1 MSEVATHIDI
11 EHRDVEV
18 NGVRLHCAVA
28 GEGPLVILLHGFP
41 DFWYGWRHQLP
52 ALAAAGFRAVAPDT
66 RGCGRSERPPRTA
79 DYRPRVLAGD
89 VAGLV
94 RAFGADSAAVVGHDW
109 GAGAAWY
116 FAADHPELLE
126 RLVIMGGPHPARMG
140 QAFRTIRQ
148 LRRSWYMLF
157 FQLPVVAEA
166 ALRRGDFAEL
176 RRRLR
181 EDLARPGTLSEE
193 DVERYIENYRRPGGL
208 TAALSYY
215 RAHFRRPREAL
226 SAVRVDCPVLLI
238 WGQEDSYVGPE
249 LAQPD
254 PRYVPD
260 ARVEVIPAARH
271 FVQADAPDRVNELLI
286 DFLAPLRA

>member
-1 MSEVATHIDI
+1 MLAADTTI
-11 EHRDVEV
+11 EHRDVQV

-66 RGCGRSERPPRTA
+66 RGCGRSEQPRRTA
-79 DYRPRVLAGD
+79 DYRPRVLAAD

-116 FAADHPELLE
+116 FAANHPELLE

-140 QAFRTIRQ
+140 RALRTFRQ
-148 LRRSWYMLF
+148 LRRSWYMLA
-157 FQLPVVAEA
+157 FQLPRVPEA
-166 ALRRGDFAEL
+166 ALRRRDFAEL

-181 EDLARPGTLSEE
+181 DDLARPGTLSAE
-193 DVERYIENYRRPGGL
+193 DIERYIENFRRPRGL
-208 TAALSYY
+208 TSALSYY
-215 RAHFRRPREAL
+215 RASFRHPREAMG
-226 SAVRVDCPVLLI
+226 AVRVGCPVLLI
-238 WGQEDSYVGPE
+238 WGEEDSYVGPE
-249 LAQPD
+249 LAAPD
-254 PRYVPD
+254 PGLVPE
-260 ARVEVIPAARH
+260 ARVEVIPGARH
-271 FVQADAPDRVNELLI
+271 FVQADAPDRVNELLVE
-286 DFLAPLRA
+286 FLSPLRG